1 MVVGFVKRFD
11 HCQSSLFTIKFDI
24 GEVFNLGLRKLIEG
38 VGSKACGGIGRFEDC
53 GDLRFVHAGVDIC
66 VPFTAK
72 LLTVNIHIM
81 PNLDIV
87 LADLFHPSE
96 IKLFLNEEEL
106 AGFNISARNLP
117 NVDICII

>member
-1 MVVGFVKRFD
+1 
-11 HCQSSLFTIKFDI
+11 
-24 GEVFNLGLRKLIEG
+24 
-38 VGSKACGGIGRFEDC
+38 
-53 GDLRFVHAGVDIC
+53 
-66 VPFTAK
+66 
-72 LLTVNIHIM
+72 M